1 MNLTIKNINKEN
13 FYQYGQ
19 LISTK
24 DVNSE
29 NINSDT
35 TKSFYDLVDIEIL
48 GDNNQCRINI
58 FKAKKRQFPLEIN
71 MLENHPFS
79 SQSFI
84 PLQNTSF
91 IVVVAP
97 ISNTP
102 DLKLLEAF
110 KVPSEEGINLRMKLS
125 NELRNEYIQ
134 RAAIYGNKDTL
145 KDPLYHNK
153 DYDYICYTDNK
164 ELKSNVWKVWW
175 FLKVFY

>member
-13 FYQYGQ
+13 FFQYGQ

-97 ISNTP
+97 ISKTP
-102 DLKLLEAF
+102 NLELLEAF
-110 KVPSEEGINLRMKLS
+110 KVPSEEGINFK
-125 NELRNEYIQ
+125 
-134 RAAIYGNKDTL
+134 
-145 KDPLYHNK
+145 P
-153 DYDYICYTDNK
+153 
-164 ELKSNVWKVWW
+164 KVWHFPLIAIEDSN
-175 FLKVFY
+175 FLTIDKKDSKNNLEIYKFQNNDNIILHYG

>member
-1 MNLTIKNINKEN
+1 MNLVIKNITKDN
-13 FYQYGQ
+13 FSKFGQ

-24 DVNSE
+24 DLKSE

-48 GDNNQCRINI
+48 GENNQCRINF

-71 MLENHPFS
+71 MLENHPLS

-97 ISNTP
+97 ISKIP
-102 DLKLLEAF
+102 DLKFLEAF
-110 KVPSEEGINLRMKLS
+110 KVPSEEGVNFK
-125 NELRNEYIQ
+125 
-134 RAAIYGNKDTL
+134 
-145 KDPLYHNK
+145 P
-153 DYDYICYTDNK
+153 
-164 ELKSNVWKVWW
+164 KVWHFPLIAIEDSN
-175 FLKVFY
+175 FLTIDKKDSKNNLEIFKFQNNKQIFLTYDK

>member
-1 MNLTIKNINKEN
+1 MNLVIKNITKKN
-13 FYQYGQ
+13 FSQFGQ

-24 DVNSE
+24 DLKSE

-48 GDNNQCRINI
+48 GENNQCRINF

-71 MLENHPFS
+71 MLENHPLS

-97 ISNTP
+97 ISKIP

-110 KVPSEEGINLRMKLS
+110 KVSLEEGVNFK
-125 NELRNEYIQ
+125 
-134 RAAIYGNKDTL
+134 
-145 KDPLYHNK
+145 P
-153 DYDYICYTDNK
+153 
-164 ELKSNVWKVWW
+164 KVWHFPLIAIEDSN
-175 FLKVFY
+175 FLTIDKKDSKNNLEIFKFQNNKQIFLNYDK

>member
-1 MNLTIKNINKEN
+1 MNLNIQNINKEN
-13 FYQYGQ
+13 FAQFGQ
-19 LISTK
+19 LISTN
-24 DVNSE
+24 DVKSE

-48 GDNNQCRINI
+48 GENKQCRINI
-58 FKAKKRQFPLEIN
+58 FKATKRQFPLEIN

-110 KVPSEEGINLRMKLS
+110 KVPSEEGINFK
-125 NELRNEYIQ
+125 
-134 RAAIYGNKDTL
+134 
-145 KDPLYHNK
+145 P
-153 DYDYICYTDNK
+153 
-164 ELKSNVWKVWW
+164 KVWHFPLIAIEDSN
-175 FLKVFY
+175 FLTIDKKDFKDNLEIYKFKNNDTIFLNYE

>member
-29 NINSDT
+29 KINSDT

-97 ISNTP
+97 ISKTP
-102 DLKLLEAF
+102 NLELLEAF
-110 KVPSEEGINLRMKLS
+110 KVPSEEGINFK
-125 NELRNEYIQ
+125 
-134 RAAIYGNKDTL
+134 
-145 KDPLYHNK
+145 P
-153 DYDYICYTDNK
+153 
-164 ELKSNVWKVWW
+164 KVWHFPLIAIEDSN
-175 FLKVFY
+175 FLTIDKKDSKNNLEIYKFQNNDNILLNYE

>member
-1 MNLTIKNINKEN
+1 MNLNIQNINKEN
-13 FYQYGQ
+13 FSQFGQ
-19 LISTK
+19 LISTN
-24 DVNSE
+24 DVKSE

-48 GDNNQCRINI
+48 GENKQCRINI

-97 ISNTP
+97 ISKTP
-102 DLKLLEAF
+102 NLELLEAF
-110 KVPSEEGINLRMKLS
+110 KVPSEEGINFK
-125 NELRNEYIQ
+125 
-134 RAAIYGNKDTL
+134 
-145 KDPLYHNK
+145 P
-153 DYDYICYTDNK
+153 
-164 ELKSNVWKVWW
+164 KVWHFPLIAIEDSN
-175 FLKVFY
+175 FLTIDKKDSKNNLEIYKFQNNDNIFLNYE

>member
-97 ISNTP
+97 ISKTP
-102 DLKLLEAF
+102 NLELLEAF
-110 KVPSEEGINLRMKLS
+110 KVPSEEGINFKPKVWHFPLIAIEDS
-125 NELRNEYIQ
+125 NFLTID
-134 RAAIYGNKDTL
+134 K
-145 KDPLYHNK
+145 K
-153 DYDYICYTDNK
+153 DYKNNLEIYKFQNNDNI
-164 ELKSNVWKVWW
+164 
-175 FLKVFY
+175 FLNYE